1 MAVLQVCI
9 CTWRAECY
17 RPVSAPLQTGAEM
30 KPARSRR
37 LLSSASGSEGRSPSR
52 PEGIQVNMTLT
63 DSTLP
68 AKRNLSLS
76 VDLPAGC
83 CPAAGLPGS
92 APGQETLAS
101 LWAHLAS
108 RPAWFHICQQRA
120 APSQQRGKWG
130 LKLQYCFYVTLHPL
144 LNV

>member
-17 RPVSAPLQTGAEM
+17 RPISAPLQTGAEK

-52 PEGIQVNMTLT
+52 PEGNSVEDETTNLK
-63 DSTLP
+63 LP
-68 AKRNLSLS
+68 AKMNLSLS

-92 APGQETLAS
+92 GPGQETWAS
-101 LWAHLAS
+101 LWAHFAS
-108 RPAWFHICQQRA
+108 RPA
-120 APSQQRGKWG
+120 
-130 LKLQYCFYVTLHPL
+130 
-144 LNV
+144 